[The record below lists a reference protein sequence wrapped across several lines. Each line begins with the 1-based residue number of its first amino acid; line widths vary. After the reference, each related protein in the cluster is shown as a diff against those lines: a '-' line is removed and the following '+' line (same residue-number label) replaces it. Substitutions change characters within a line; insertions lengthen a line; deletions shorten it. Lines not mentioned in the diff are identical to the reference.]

1 MTWQPIETAPTDGA
15 PILVDFGECGIHRV
29 FWSEDPFGPGIG
41 AWCVTDLKF
50 EDRPLR
56 RYRESSI
63 RGWMP
68 LPDPP
73 EVQT

>member
-1 MTWQPIETAPTDGA
+1 MWETIDTAPKDGT
-15 PILVDFGECGIHRV
+15 PILVDFGRLGVHRV
-29 FWSEDPFGPGIG
+29 FWSEAPFGPGIG
-41 AWCVTDLKF
+41 AWCVTDLKS

-56 RYRESSI
+56 RYVESEV

-73 EVQT
+73 QAEE